1 MLLLLLIAVPVV
13 EAFVFNQVGRALGWL
28 LAVVLLLGTSVF
40 GARLLRIQGR
50 SAVERVSLAVSERA
64 EAVQRRSLVAVV
76 FRSYLVPT
84 WSQARFLSSTSRCR
98 RLPASRRMEERA
110 GSRAGLS
117 RLDERQESREPM
129 TTVARSAP
137 SLSSPAPLARRY
149 AVLRLDRRSTV
160 PKCIHITVRHP
171 GDVR

>member
-76 FRSYLVPT
+76 FRSYLVPI
-84 WSQARFLSSTSRCR
+84 WSQYRFRSPPNTSREV
-98 RLPASRRMEERA
+98 PASCGMRERA
-110 GSRAGLS
+110 RSRAGCRKLNT
-117 RLDERQESREPM
+117 EP
-129 TTVARSAP
+129 VALGADRVHC
-137 SLSSPAPLARRY
+137 LNAR
-149 AVLRLDRRSTV
+149 
-160 PKCIHITVRHP
+160 
-171 GDVR
+171 